1 MTIEISTEYG
11 FCHNWTLKA
20 YGKSFY
26 LGQDVKFC
34 SRVLGCEPSYIVKQI
49 GSNDLSKET
58 TKKKLAKF
66 IVDSLNLNRSN
77 VKNLEPWQLSAQ

>member
-1 MTIEISTEYG
+1 MTIEITKTYG
-11 FCHNWTLKA
+11 FFYNWTLKA

-34 SRVLGCEPSYIVKQI
+34 SRVLGCDPAYIVKQI
-49 GSNDLSKET
+49 GSNDMSKET

-66 IVDSLNLNRSN
+66 ILDTLNITRADI
-77 VKNLEPWQLSAQ
+77 KNIEPWGLCAE

>member
-1 MTIEISTEYG
+1 MTIQISITYG
-11 FCHNWTLKA
+11 FVHNWTLKA

-26 LGQDVKFC
+26 LGQDIKFC
-34 SRVLGCEPSYIVKQI
+34 HRILGCEPSYIIKQI

-66 IVDSLNLNRSN
+66 ILDNLNITR
-77 VKNLEPWQLSAQ
+77 KNINSIDPWQICGE

>member
-1 MTIEISTEYG
+1 MTIEITTSYG
-11 FCHNWTLKA
+11 FCHNWTLKV

-34 SRVLGCEPSYIVKQI
+34 TRVLGCEPSYIAQQI

-58 TKKKLAKF
+58 IKKKLAKF
-66 IVDSLNLNRSN
+66 IIMSLELDRATI
-77 VKNLEPWQLSAQ
+77 KQLEPWGLCAE